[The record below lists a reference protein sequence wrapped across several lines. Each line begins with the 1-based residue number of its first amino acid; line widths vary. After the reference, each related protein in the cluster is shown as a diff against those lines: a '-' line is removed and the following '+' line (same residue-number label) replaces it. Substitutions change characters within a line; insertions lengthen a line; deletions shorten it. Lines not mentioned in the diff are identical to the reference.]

1 MKIKSSIRNYTV
13 EFSNNFI
20 KSIDQ
25 IYNDGDII
33 IFDNIL
39 YTPELDK
46 YRCIQ
51 LYNVTE
57 QTKDFNNI
65 STIINSII
73 GKFNKKNKLI
83 AIGGGIT
90 QDVVGFI
97 SSILFRGVEWIF
109 YPTTLLAQGD
119 SCIGGKTSINFN
131 TYKNQL
137 GNFYPPYKVIVCN
150 EFLDTLTKIDIKSG
164 LGEMLHFFLVSSKA
178 DYDFFIKNQHDFK
191 KLTTRCLDIK
201 RSYIEIDEFDK
212 NERLILNYGHTF
224 GHAIEAVTNNEIAHG
239 IAVSVGMD
247 VANFISYKKGYITYE
262 LFKQIQKTL
271 SSIYYDIKLP
281 NIEQLIISLKKDKK
295 NISNKLNCVLTK
307 GPGNMFLEEV
317 EYNKIKSYLKEYNDK
332 R

>member
-178 DYDFFIKNQHDFK
+178 DYEFFIKNQHDFK

-262 LFKQIQKTL
+262 LFKRIQKTL
-271 SSIYYDIKLP
+271 SSIYYDVKLP
-281 NIEQLIISLKKDKK
+281 NIEQLIIALKKDKK
-295 NISNKLNCVLTK
+295 NISNKLNGVLTK

-317 EYNKIKSYLKEYNDK
+317 EYSEIESYLTEYNAT

>member
-1 MKIKSSIRNYTV
+1 MKIKSSIRDYSI
-13 EFSNNFI
+13 EFSSNFI
-20 KSIDQ
+20 NSIDK
-25 IYNDGDII
+25 IYNTGDII
-33 IFDNIL
+33 IIDNKVYYEELQKYTCIL
-39 YTPELDK
+39 LHD
-46 YRCIQ
+46 
-51 LYNVTE
+51 VSE

-65 STIINSII
+65 SNIINSII
-73 GKFNKKNKLI
+73 GNFNKKNKLI

-97 SSILFRGVEWIF
+97 SSILFRGIDWVF

-137 GNFYPPYKVIVCN
+137 GNFYPPSHIVICS
-150 EFLDTLTKIDIKSG
+150 EFINTLTEIDINSG
-164 LGEMLHFFLVSSKA
+164 LGEMLHFFLVSSKS
-178 DYDFFIKNQHDFK
+178 DYEFFIKNQHDFK

-201 RSYIEIDEFDK
+201 RTYVEIDEFDK

-224 GHAIEAVTNNEIAHG
+224 GHAIESVTNNEIVHG
-239 IAVSVGMD
+239 IAVAVGMD

-271 SSIYYDIKLP
+271 SSIYHDIMLP
-281 NIEQLIISLKKDKK
+281 NIEQLIIALKKDKK

-317 EYNKIKSYLKEYNDK
+317 EYNKIESYLKEYNDK

>member
-1 MKIKSSIRNYTV
+1 MKIKSSIRDYSI
-13 EFSNNFI
+13 EFSSNFI
-20 KSIDQ
+20 NSIDK
-25 IYNDGDII
+25 IYNTGDII
-33 IFDNIL
+33 IIDNKVYYEELQKYTCIL
-39 YTPELDK
+39 LH
-46 YRCIQ
+46 
-51 LYNVTE
+51 NVSE

-65 STIINSII
+65 SNIINSII
-73 GKFNKKNKLI
+73 GNFNKKNKLI

-97 SSILFRGVEWIF
+97 SSILFRGIDWVF

-137 GNFYPPYKVIVCN
+137 GNFYPPSHIVICS
-150 EFLDTLTKIDIKSG
+150 EFINTLTEIDINSG
-164 LGEMLHFFLVSSKA
+164 LGEMLHFFLVSSKS
-178 DYDFFIKNQHDFK
+178 DYEFFIKNQHDFK

-201 RSYIEIDEFDK
+201 RTYVEIDEFDK

-224 GHAIEAVTNNEIAHG
+224 GHAIESVTNNEIVHG
-239 IAVSVGMD
+239 IAVAVGMD

-271 SSIYYDIKLP
+271 SSIYHDIMLP
-281 NIEQLIISLKKDKK
+281 NIEQLIIALKKDKK

-317 EYNKIKSYLKEYNDK
+317 EYNKIESYLKEYNDK

>member
-262 LFKQIQKTL
+262 LFKRIQKTL
-271 SSIYYDIKLP
+271 SSIYYDFKLP
-281 NIEQLIISLKKDKK
+281 NIEQLIIALKKDKK

-317 EYNKIKSYLKEYNDK
+317 EYSEIESYLTEYNAT

>member
-13 EFSNNFI
+13 EFNNNFI
-20 KSIDQ
+20 KSIGQ

-33 IFDNIL
+33 IFDNML
-39 YTPELDK
+39 YTSELEK
-46 YRCIQ
+46 YTCIE
-51 LYNVTE
+51 LNNVTE

-65 STIINSII
+65 SAIINSII

-83 AIGGGIT
+83 AVGGGIT

-97 SSILFRGVEWIF
+97 SSILFRGVEWVF

-150 EFLDTLTKIDIKSG
+150 EFLDTLTEIDIKSG

-178 DYDFFIKNQHDFK
+178 DYEFFLKNQHDFK

-201 RSYIEIDEFDK
+201 RTYVEIDEFDK
-212 NERLILNYGHTF
+212 KERLILNYGHTF
-224 GHAIEAVTNNEIAHG
+224 GHAIESVTNNEIAHG

-247 VANFISYKKGYITYE
+247 VSNFISYRKGYITFE
-262 LFKQIQKTL
+262 LFKRIQKTL
-271 SSIYYDIKLP
+271 SSIYHNIKLP
-281 NIEQLIISLKKDKK
+281 NIEQLIIALQKDKK

-307 GPGNMFLEEV
+307 APGNMFLEEV
-317 EYNKIKSYLKEYNDK
+317 EYSEIELYLTEYNAT

>member
-65 STIINSII
+65 STIINYII

-239 IAVSVGMD
+239 IAVAVGMD

-262 LFKQIQKTL
+262 LFKRIQKTL
-271 SSIYYDIKLP
+271 SSIYYDVKLP
-281 NIEQLIISLKKDKK
+281 NIEQLIIALKKDKK

-317 EYNKIKSYLKEYNDK
+317 EYSEIESYLTEYNAT